1 MNNLPSGFKI
11 ADLIVKRLEGKLNA
25 DEKQFLEEW
34 KYASEDRLVLFH
46 KLSQNPEKQY
56 FKREAKLESANK
68 KDVWNQI
75 QTKVRRERRMQIKQQ
90 VMKIAAV
97 LVFAISVGGFLYTI
111 SGNSGN
117 NESASILPG
126 KKQALLVLSGG
137 EKYQLSEKVDLEE
150 KGTQI
155 SNNSKELFYSNSKGA
170 EKANA
175 DQLIYNTIII
185 PKGGEYKLTLSD
197 GTKIWLNSNSKLRYP
212 SQFGTGV
219 RKVHLE
225 GEAFFQVARD
235 VEHPFIVDVT
245 TAEVKVLGTSFNVNA
260 YNDQDEIFTTLV
272 EGKVEVNDGFRG
284 TSQELLPNDQLCFNK
299 LNGKTSKKIVDT
311 RLYTAWKDGRFVFEN
326 QSLEDIMIR
335 LSRWYD
341 MDVFFLTNS
350 IKQSKYTGD
359 VARYDDINSILE
371 MIEVTEKVKFTIKDR
386 SVMIEENRK

>member
-25 DEKQFLEEW
+25 EEEQFLEEW
-34 KYASEDRLVLFH
+34 KYAEEKNLVLFH

-56 FKREAKLESANK
+56 FKRESKLEGANK
-68 KDVWNQI
+68 KDVWDQI
-75 QTKVRRERRMQIKQQ
+75 QTRVKRDRRFQIKQQ
-90 VMKIAAV
+90 IMKLVAV

-111 SGNSGN
+111 SEN
-117 NESASILPG
+117 AVPDAPATILPG
-126 KKQALLVLSGG
+126 KNQALLVLGGG
-137 EKYQLSEKVDLEE
+137 EKYQLSERVELEE
-150 KGTQI
+150 KGMQI
-155 SNNSKELFYSNSKGA
+155 SNHSNELVYSKGSENA
-170 EKANA
+170 KA
-175 DQLIYNTIII
+175 DQITYNTLII

-219 RKVHLE
+219 RKVQLE

-272 EGKVEVNDGFRG
+272 EGKVEVNDDFRG

-299 LNGKTSKKIVDT
+299 LNGKTSKKVVDT

-326 QSLEDIMIR
+326 RSLEDIMIR

-341 MDVFFLTNS
+341 VDVFFLTNS
-350 IKQSKYTGD
+350 IKQLKYTGD
-359 VARYDDINSILE
+359 VARYDDINNILD

-386 SVMIEENRK
+386 SVMIEENSK

>member
-1 MNNLPSGFKI
+1 MDMNNLPSGFKI

-25 DEKQFLEEW
+25 EEEQFLEEW
-34 KYASEDRLVLFH
+34 KYAEEKNLVLFH

-56 FKREAKLESANK
+56 FKREAKLENANK

-75 QTKVRRERRMQIKQQ
+75 QTRVKRDRRFQIKQQ
-90 VMKIAAV
+90 IMKLVAV
-97 LVFAISVGGFLYTI
+97 LVFAISIGGFLYTI
-111 SGNSGN
+111 SEN
-117 NESASILPG
+117 AVPDAQVTILPG
-126 KKQALLVLSGG
+126 KNQALLVLGGG
-137 EKYQLSEKVDLEE
+137 EKYQLSEKVELEE
-150 KGTQI
+150 KGMQI
-155 SNNSKELFYSNSKGA
+155 SNHSNELVYSNGY
-170 EKANA
+170 ENANA
-175 DQLIYNTIII
+175 DQITYNTLII

-212 SQFGTGV
+212 SRFGTGV
-219 RKVHLE
+219 RKVQLE

-245 TAEVKVLGTSFNVNA
+245 MAEVKVLGTSFNVNA

-272 EGKVEVNDGFRG
+272 EGKVEVNDDFRG

-326 QSLEDIMIR
+326 RSLEDIMIR

-341 MDVFFLTNS
+341 VDVFFLTNS
-350 IKQSKYTGD
+350 IKQLKYTGD
-359 VARYDDINSILE
+359 VARYDDINNILD

-386 SVMIEENRK
+386 SVMIEEN